1 MIDHGGNQFGCYAHL
16 RPNSITLKAGTK
28 GKAGDP
34 IGEVGNSGESF
45 EPGLHFHV
53 MHNPDSNMG
62 DGIPVVFDNWKAQSL
77 SAFPT
82 DREQGLLPRGEF
94 VQP

>member
-1 MIDHGGNQFGCYAHL
+1 MN
-16 RPNSITLKAGTK
+16 
-28 GKAGDP
+28 
-34 IGEVGNSGESF
+34 
-45 EPGLHFHV
+45 
-53 MHNPDSNMG
+53 NPDANLG
-62 DGIPVVFDNWKAQSL
+62 DGIPVVFDKWKAEAF